1 MKFNEKLINL
11 RKKAGLSQ
19 EELGY
24 KLNVTRQTISKWE
37 LGQTT
42 PEMDK
47 LKEIS
52 NIFNISVDDLL
63 NESAQDSSTKKS
75 GGFNKKYIK
84 YIIIGII
91 ILIIIA
97 IPIIIKINNAK
108 NKLNN
113 SRNELEENVS
123 EIIDESKSMSE
134 GIFGLTQ
141 NFIGQVNDGFDK
153 SNVSDVFNEIDG
165 FNKNTSA
172 TSFNNELKLY
182 SGTALGLNAKSALEK
197 IIEINQ
203 TGNNKIIVKYNDE
216 ETSDIS
222 ELRNIKNKI
231 DITKLYDVSYDYDSE
246 GNITTAIIT
255 EL

>member
-1 MKFNEKLINL
+1 MKFNEKLIKL

-52 NIFNISVDDLL
+52 NLFNITIDDLL
-63 NESAQDSSTKKS
+63 NESIEDSSNKKTN
-75 GGFNKKYIK
+75 GFNKKYIK
-84 YIIIGII
+84 FIIIGII
-91 ILIIIA
+91 ILLLIA
-97 IPIIIKINNAK
+97 IPIIIKI
-108 NKLNN
+108 LTEINN
-113 SRNELEENVS
+113 SKNELTENIS
-123 EIIDESKSMSE
+123 DSIDESKSTSQD
-134 GIFGLTQ
+134 IFGLTQ

-153 SNVSDVFNEIDG
+153 SNVSEVFNEIDG
-165 FNKNTSA
+165 FNKNIS
-172 TSFNNELKLY
+172 SFSNDLSLY
-182 SGTALGLNAKSALEK
+182 AGTALGLNARTAIEE
-197 IIEINQ
+197 IIKINQ
-203 TGNNKIIVKYNDE
+203 TNNNKIIVKYKDK
-216 ETSDIS
+216 ETADIT

-231 DITKLYDVSYDYDSE
+231 DITKLYDLSFDYDSE
-246 GNITTAIIT
+246 GHITTAIIT